1 MVSDTPVHGTDEGEI
16 CVLAYTEGVYET
28 LKYVHILSA
37 IVWVG
42 TGLYFQ
48 YQATRLNRIG
58 DPERMAAFTKDIEF
72 TGKTLLLPASI
83 LVLAMGIAMVLY
95 APFLEFEDT
104 WIAIGL
110 VGSIATAVTGS
121 VFIGPT
127 AGKIGWLI
135 EEQGPASPEVQAA
148 TRKIFMVSRIDQVV
162 LLLVI
167 AAMVYKPGA

>member
-1 MVSDTPVHGTDEGEI
+1 M
-16 CVLAYTEGVYET
+16 LAYTEGVYET
-28 LKYVHILSA
+28 LKYVHILAA

-83 LVLAMGIAMVLY
+83 LVLVMGIAMVLY

-127 AGKIGWLI
+127 AGKIGRAI
-135 EEQGPASPEVQAA
+135 QEQGPASPEVQAL
-148 TRKIFMVSRIDQVV
+148 TKKIFTISRIDQVV
-162 LLLVI
+162 LLVVI
-167 AAMVYKPGA
+167 WAMVFKPGQ